1 MCGKVW
7 DELFNYPREGVPI
20 KTLFFQSSKLVSA
33 GKGIQLWNL
42 LQYFIMVELRINHN
56 CVNGARVFDESSAHD
71 RADIN
76 SQHCQITNLQSGTKY
91 AEEKF
96 KLRSFNV
103 GRMRGRTGKVVKTSL
118 RRKVDL
124 CLVQEIS

>member
-1 MCGKVW
+1 M
-7 DELFNYPREGVPI
+7 I
-20 KTLFFQSSKLVSA
+20 
-33 GKGIQLWNL
+33 
-42 LQYFIMVELRINHN
+42 ELRINHN

-96 KLRSFNV
+96 KLRSGTV
-103 GRMRGRTGKVVKTSL
+103 RGRTGEVVKTLL